1 MRDLTRAFRWLAA
14 QLALMAGIAG
24 ALAQTTPPDA
34 DTRVG
39 VATFAGGCF
48 WCVEEAFE
56 KVPGVIRAVS
66 GYTGG
71 TVERPTYEEV
81 SSKSTGHYEAVQVTF
96 DPTKVSYA
104 QLVDWFWRNIDP
116 FDADGQ
122 FCDKGS
128 SYHTAIFTHDA
139 EQLRTAEASKQ
150 ALEASGRFKASIAT
164 KILPAEP
171 FWVAEDYHRLLQ
183 EEPPPLSLL
192 QDRLRAR
199 SAARGD
205 LGAAGKTTKPHAV
218 RQGASIPD
226 VAQGCPCKNACLG
239 GFTLVPGARAA
250 LRVVAHRRVC
260 QSMRRGPPK
269 AEGCA
274 NPFSDQVRSAH

>member
-1 MRDLTRAFRWLAA
+1 MLNLTRASRWLVAP
-14 QLALMAGIAG
+14 LALMAGIAA
-24 ALAQTTPPDA
+24 ALAQSTPADT
-34 DTRVG
+34 DTRVA

-71 TVERPTYEEV
+71 TVDRPTYEEV

-128 SYHTAIFTHDA
+128 PYHTAIFTHDA
-139 EQLRTAEASKQ
+139 EQHTTAEASKQ
-150 ALEASGRFKASIAT
+150 ALEASGRFKERIAT

-171 FWVAEDYHRLLQ
+171 FWVAEDYHQDYYKKNPHRYSYYKTACGRAQRLEQ
-183 EEPPPLSLL
+183 
-192 QDRLRAR
+192 
-199 SAARGD
+199 
-205 LGAAGKTTKPHAV
+205 
-218 RQGASIPD
+218 IW
-226 VAQGCPCKNACLG
+226 
-239 GFTLVPGARAA
+239 
-250 LRVVAHRRVC
+250 
-260 QSMRRGPPK
+260 GPPVK
-269 AEGCA
+269 
-274 NPFSDQVRSAH
+274 PPSLTQ

>member
-1 MRDLTRAFRWLAA
+1 MPDLTPVRRWLLA
-14 QLALMAGIAG
+14 QLALMAGIVA
-24 ALAQTTPPDA
+24 ALAQTLPPGA
-34 DTRVG
+34 ETGVA

-71 TVERPTYEEV
+71 TVDRPTYEEV

-128 SYHTAIFTHDA
+128 PYYTGIFTHDEEQTKVA
-139 EQLRTAEASKQ
+139 EESKQ
-150 ALEASGRFKASIAT
+150 ALEASGRFK
-164 KILPAEP
+164 E
-171 FWVAEDYHRLLQ
+171 R
-183 EEPPPLSLL
+183 
-192 QDRLRAR
+192 
-199 SAARGD
+199 
-205 LGAAGKTTKPHAV
+205 
-218 RQGASIPD
+218 
-226 VAQGCPCKNACLG
+226 
-239 GFTLVPGARAA
+239 
-250 LRVVAHRRVC
+250 
-260 QSMRRGPPK
+260 
-269 AEGCA
+269 
-274 NPFSDQVRSAH
+274 

>member
-1 MRDLTRAFRWLAA
+1 MLDLTRAFRWLVAP
-14 QLALMAGIAG
+14 LALMAGIAG

-128 SYHTAIFTHDA
+128 PYHTAIFTHDA

-171 FWVAEDYHRLLQ
+171 FWVAEDYH
-183 EEPPPLSLL
+183 
-192 QDRLRAR
+192 QDYYKKNPHRYHYYKTACGRAR
-199 SAARGD
+199 R
-205 LGAAGKTTKPHAV
+205 LEE
-218 RQGASIPD
+218 IW
-226 VAQGCPCKNACLG
+226 
-239 GFTLVPGARAA
+239 
-250 LRVVAHRRVC
+250 
-260 QSMRRGPPK
+260 GPPVK
-269 AEGCA
+269 PP
-274 NPFSDQVRSAH
+274 NLTQ

>member
-1 MRDLTRAFRWLAA
+1 MLDLTRAPRWLVA
-14 QLALMAGIAG
+14 QLALMAGIVA
-24 ALAQTTPPDA
+24 ALAQTTPPDG
-34 DTRVG
+34 DSRVA

-71 TVERPTYEEV
+71 TVDRPTYEEV

-116 FDADGQ
+116 VDADGQ

-128 SYHTAIFTHDA
+128 PYHTAIFAHDA
-139 EQLRTAEASKQ
+139 EQQRTAEASKQ
-150 ALEASGRFKASIAT
+150 ALEASGRFKERITT

-171 FWVAEDYHRLLQ
+171 FWVAEDYH
-183 EEPPPLSLL
+183 
-192 QDRLRAR
+192 QDYYKKNPHRYSYYKTACGRAR
-199 SAARGD
+199 R
-205 LGAAGKTTKPHAV
+205 LE
-218 RQGASIPD
+218 QIW
-226 VAQGCPCKNACLG
+226 
-239 GFTLVPGARAA
+239 
-250 LRVVAHRRVC
+250 
-260 QSMRRGPPK
+260 GPPVK
-269 AEGCA
+269 
-274 NPFSDQVRSAH
+274 PPSLTQ

>member
-1 MRDLTRAFRWLAA
+1 MLNLPRASRWLLA
-14 QLALMAGIAG
+14 QLALMAGIVA
-24 ALAQTTPPDA
+24 ALAQATPPDA
-34 DTRVG
+34 DTRVA

-71 TVERPTYEEV
+71 TVDRPTYEEV

-128 SYHTAIFTHDA
+128 PYHTAIFTHDA
-139 EQLRTAEASKQ
+139 EQHTTAEASKQ
-150 ALEASGRFKASIAT
+150 ALEASGRFKERIAT

-171 FWVAEDYHRLLQ
+171 FWVAEDYHQDYYKKNPHRYSYYKTACGRAQRLEQ
-183 EEPPPLSLL
+183 
-192 QDRLRAR
+192 
-199 SAARGD
+199 
-205 LGAAGKTTKPHAV
+205 
-218 RQGASIPD
+218 IW
-226 VAQGCPCKNACLG
+226 
-239 GFTLVPGARAA
+239 
-250 LRVVAHRRVC
+250 
-260 QSMRRGPPK
+260 GPPVK
-269 AEGCA
+269 
-274 NPFSDQVRSAH
+274 PPSLTQ